1 MFWGLSPQISL
12 CCESFQFLRQ
22 NFSLL
27 PSVNNL
33 GGGGGYLF
41 SAPRTATSPSIEPMP
56 AVVIYLP
63 VKEGWNFS
71 FNSILWDL
79 KLEDIILKIRYSHL
93 LFISKAFSV
102 TFLICEQII
111 GVGLTCPNLLAQRSG
126 KTLRHQW
133 RTYFGM
139 ATHCKSLHTAPM
151 TCKLPD
157 GGLLIGNHLEKK
169 ILPISPWTANLCF
182 TPYIRGGN
190 MSQELS
196 RSYELWRQKR
206 AQWCCC

>member
-1 MFWGLSPQISL
+1 
-12 CCESFQFLRQ
+12 
-22 NFSLL
+22 
-27 PSVNNL
+27 
-33 GGGGGYLF
+33 
-41 SAPRTATSPSIEPMP
+41 MP
-56 AVVIYLP
+56 AIVIYLP

-93 LFISKAFSV
+93 LFVSKAFSV

-169 ILPISPWTANLCF
+169 FCLFLHELQIYVLLHIYVEAICHKSWAEAMSFGDRKGPSDAVVKHFEHLVGHGFEYQQPPLNPECCSAANFALNNHSKNAN
-182 TPYIRGGN
+182 G
-190 MSQELS
+190 SLS
-196 RSYELWRQKR
+196 LLSG
-206 AQWCCC
+206 

>member
-1 MFWGLSPQISL
+1 
-12 CCESFQFLRQ
+12 
-22 NFSLL
+22 
-27 PSVNNL
+27 
-33 GGGGGYLF
+33 
-41 SAPRTATSPSIEPMP
+41 MP

-79 KLEDIILKIRYSHL
+79 KLEDIILKIRYLTS
-93 LFISKAFSV
+93 FIYFQGFFCHILNLRTNNRV
-102 TFLICEQII
+102 LN
-111 GVGLTCPNLLAQRSG
+111 LTCPNLLAQRSG

-139 ATHCKSLHTAPM
+139 ATHCKSHTAPM

-157 GGLLIGNHLEKK
+157 GGLLIGNHLGKK
-169 ILPISPWTANLCF
+169 FCLFLHRTANLCF

-206 AQWCCC
+206 AQ